1 MRSLPLMAASEGAE
15 MGTND
20 TKEFAPLAG
29 EAKVEQL
36 NSIREQ
42 YRGEGRLQQCMRL
55 LEALRHFP
63 VSTFEARRY
72 LDVMH
77 SAGRVQELRALGHDI
92 DTLRLSEPS
101 DIGRPHCI
109 AVYVLRKEAKR

>member
-1 MRSLPLMAASEGAE
+1 
-15 MGTND
+15 MGTIGRN
-20 TKEFAPLAG
+20 EIAPLAG
-29 EAKVEQL
+29 TNEAKVDLL

-42 YRGEGRLQQCMRL
+42 YRGDGRSQQCMRL

-77 SAGRVQELRALGHDI
+77 PAGRVQELRDQGHEI

-101 DIGRPHCI
+101 DVGRPHCI
-109 AVYVLRKEAKR
+109 AVYVLRKEAGR